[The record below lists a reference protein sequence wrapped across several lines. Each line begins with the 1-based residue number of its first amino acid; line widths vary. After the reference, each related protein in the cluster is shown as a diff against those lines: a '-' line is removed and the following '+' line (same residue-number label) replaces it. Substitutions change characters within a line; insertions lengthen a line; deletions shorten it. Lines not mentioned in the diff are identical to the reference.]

1 MASAASSDYYCMTFD
16 EPEEMDDVTLSS
28 SATSKRPSDVS
39 LDEAVRGAHKQTQL
53 LAQQNMDLNDKLTRQ
68 SEELAEARAQLRGYS
83 GPLGLGE
90 QELCR
95 GLSPAKSMLSS
106 ITTMDSDVVDGFGG
120 GGGDFRR
127 SRRSRPTNIDPPISS
142 SASSSGQSS
151 VYHSLNTS
159 LASQWHWSHVSTP
172 TTGKVSTPSSNR
184 QFVYPPNV
192 NTFYSLRDA
201 VGTLLSQLAQ
211 NTSDEEIIRLE
222 AFDKGSVTHSGFLE
236 VYNVPEFARIIVCE
250 LKPSLARLLTKNLP
264 AYLLLAAF
272 RNHDEKRDETALT
285 GLFSSVHLVLKDTIS
300 RSHDLD
306 LLSLWLV
313 NLWRLFN
320 LLRQYS
326 GEDKQPEW
334 HVANTETQNSYR
346 FKAYDVAP
354 IRDQLKLRIEECY
367 SSLMKK
373 AIEHVFSPKIVP
385 GILQHESSSDLMTA
399 GQDKRDRGGVDSQR
413 KSLDDLLQ
421 FMDLVHTKL
430 KTYGGDDVVVK
441 QVIGQMANW
450 MCALALNHMMFRRE
464 LCNFEKAIQIKHNVT
479 EIQNWLNGKGLPDCR
494 ENLEPLVQACHL
506 LQSRKDAS
514 NMDTLC
520 GEMTSRLKPRQV
532 VAILQHYDPSDEMED
547 GLSPE
552 FLIQIQ
558 KKLNERAI
566 ANGDPIEDKDTLIMM
581 GTYLPPFNTHPFS
594 YSDFPLETL
603 SLPSCLH
610 MQSVCRLV

>member
-1 MASAASSDYYCMTFD
+1 MYVIALGTTNRNGQWLIVGRTDGLVRFA
-16 EPEEMDDVTLSS
+16 TLLRCQQFS
-28 SATSKRPSDVS
+28 PF
-39 LDEAVRGAHKQTQL
+39 AVFYLLHDRKNTVHTTPTNNSQL
-53 LAQQNMDLNDKLTRQ
+53 L
-68 SEELAEARAQLRGYS
+68 
-83 GPLGLGE
+83 
-90 QELCR
+90 
-95 GLSPAKSMLSS
+95 ML
-106 ITTMDSDVVDGFGG
+106 
-120 GGGDFRR
+120 
-127 SRRSRPTNIDPPISS
+127 
-142 SASSSGQSS
+142 
-151 VYHSLNTS
+151 
-159 LASQWHWSHVSTP
+159 
-172 TTGKVSTPSSNR
+172 
-184 QFVYPPNV
+184 
-192 NTFYSLRDA
+192 
-201 VGTLLSQLAQ
+201 LLSFSLPPPSIYDFPFSWRNSFYFILFHLIVLGKESQ

-222 AFDKGSVTHSGFLE
+222 AFQKDSVTHNAFLD

-250 LKPSLARLLTKNLP
+250 LKPPLARLLTKNLP

-272 RNHDEKRDETALT
+272 RHQDEKHDETALT

-306 LLSLWLV
+306 LLALWLI

-326 GEDKQPEW
+326 GEDNAEW

-367 SSLMKK
+367 NSLMKK
-373 AIEHVFSPKIVP
+373 AIEHVFCPKIVP

-399 GQDKRDRGGVDSQR
+399 GQESRGRADSQR
-413 KSLDDLLQ
+413 KSLNDLLA
-421 FMDLVHTKL
+421 FLDTVHSKL
-430 KTYGGDDVVVK
+430 KTYGGDEILVK

-479 EIQNWLNGKGLPDCR
+479 EIQNWLNSKGLPDCR
-494 ENLEPLVQACHL
+494 EHLEPLVQACHL

-514 NMDTLC
+514 NLDTLC

-547 GLSPE
+547 GLSAD
-552 FLIQIQ
+552 FLIEIQ
-558 KKLNERAI
+558 KKLNQRAI
-566 ANGDPIEDKDTLIMM
+566 ANGDPLEDKNALIMM
-581 GTYLPPFNTHPFS
+581 GTYLPPFNTQPFS

-610 MQSVCRLV
+610 MQSVCRLL